1 MQHPLYQ
8 QAYYL
13 KSAPNLSHCPPDE
26 GYEVAFAGRS
36 NAGKSSALNVI
47 TSQKS
52 LARTSKTPGR
62 TQMINFFAL
71 NQAEGEKAEMRK
83 LVDLP
88 GYGFAKVN
96 LKMKQAWQAGLT
108 EYIESRQSL
117 RGLILLMDVRHP
129 MTDIDQVML
138 DWTLALDL
146 PVHILLT
153 KADKLKKGPA
163 SASLLK
169 LKKQLKADYPH
180 ATAQLFSALKRTGL
194 EQVWQQLD
202 TWMAYE
208 RPVKV

>member
-13 KSAPNLSHCPPDE
+13 KSAPNLSHCPLDE

-47 TSQKS
+47 TSQKA

-71 NQAEGEKAEMRK
+71 DEAAERK

-96 LKMKQAWQAGLT
+96 LKMKRAWEAGLA
-108 EYIESRQSL
+108 EYIEKRQSL
-117 RGLILLMDVRHP
+117 KGLILLMDVRHP
-129 MTDIDQVML
+129 MTEIDQVML
-138 DWTLALDL
+138 DWTLDLEL

-163 SASLLK
+163 NSTLLK
-169 LKKQLKADYPH
+169 LKKQLKEQYPH
-180 ATAQLFSALKRTGL
+180 ATAQLFSSLKRTGL
-194 EQVWQQLD
+194 DQVWHKLD
-202 TWMAYE
+202 EWMAYE
-208 RPVKV
+208 RPVKEKA

>member
-8 QAYYL
+8 RAYYL
-13 KSAPNLSHCPPDE
+13 KSAPDLAHCPPDE
-26 GYEVAFAGRS
+26 GIEVAFAGRS

-47 TSQKS
+47 TSQKA

-71 NQAEGEKAEMRK
+71 DEAAERK

-96 LKMKQAWQAGLT
+96 LKIKRAWEAGLT
-108 EYIESRQSL
+108 EYIENRQSL
-117 RGLILLMDVRHP
+117 KGLILLMDVRHP
-129 MTDIDQVML
+129 MTEMDQIML
-138 DWTLALDL
+138 EWTRDLDL

-163 SASLLK
+163 KSTLLK
-169 LKKQLKADYPH
+169 LQNQLKADYPH
-180 ATAQLFSALKRTGL
+180 ATAQLFSSLKRTGL
-194 EQVWQQLD
+194 EQVYQKLD
-202 TWMAYE
+202 SWMDYE
-208 RPVKV
+208 WLKNK

>member
-1 MQHPLYQ
+1 MSQHPLYQ
-8 QAYYL
+8 QAHYL
-13 KSAPNLSHCPPDE
+13 KSAPDLSHCPPDE
-26 GYEVAFAGRS
+26 GFEVAFAGRS

-71 NQAEGEKAEMRK
+71 DEQAQRK

-96 LKMKQAWQAGLT
+96 LKMKRAWEAGLA
-108 EYIESRQSL
+108 EYIEKRQSL
-117 RGLILLMDVRHP
+117 KGLVLLMDVRHP
-129 MTDIDQVML
+129 MTEIDQVML
-138 DWTLALDL
+138 DWTLDLEL

-163 SASLLK
+163 NATLLK
-169 LKKQLKADYPH
+169 LKKQLKEQYPH
-180 ATAQLFSALKRTGL
+180 ATAQLFSSLKRTGL
-194 EQVWQQLD
+194 DQAWNKLD
-202 TWMAYE
+202 EWFEYE
-208 RPVKV
+208 RVKPQK